1 MQVARHLLGHV
12 QFANLMAGL
21 ADRLGA
27 FRRGQQ
33 QARQGA
39 LDVLAAGAGAADA
52 AAVLDLPDATG
63 RPLAER
69 GGQAPAQFAAAVAT
83 VREQPVARGELVL
96 QVAQGEYS
104 LLGRVAVVLA
114 AGEVQQAVD
123 AGAVEGA
130 FLVFAE
136 HHGEHRAVVAG
147 ELAGQSEEVLVVA
160 GETAADHVRDHRDEE
175 CRLLD
180 HMQRQLRFLRY
191 AGAARAAALLAAGA
205 IDAADAVGAEEADGV
220 RVLADHAVGAHP
232 AHLAALGGLHGRMQ
246 RMQAVAG
253 DPFGAWIATDDIV
266 HAECFL
272 WLRLPDP
279 AAPSLEGEAAIRAAP
294 VSSGFDVKLDTLIN
308 APPPRLH
315 AATAFLPALPP
326 VLSALPLPARR
337 CP

>member
-1 MQVARHLLGHV
+1 M
-12 QFANLMAGL
+12 
-21 ADRLGA
+21 
-27 FRRGQQ
+27 
-33 QARQGA
+33 
-39 LDVLAAGAGAADA
+39 
-52 AAVLDLPDATG
+52 
-63 RPLAER
+63 
-69 GGQAPAQFAAAVAT
+69 
-83 VREQPVARGELVL
+83 ARGELVL

-180 HMQRQLRFLRY
+180 HMQRQLRFLHC

-205 IDAADAVGAEEADGV
+205 IDAADAVGADEADGV

-232 AHLAALGGLHGRMQ
+232 AHLAALGGVHGRMQ

-253 DPFGAWIATDDIV
+253 DPFGAWIATDDVV

-315 AATAFLPALPP
+315 AAPAFLPALPP
-326 VLSALPLPARR
+326 ALSALPPPARR

>member
-1 MQVARHLLGHV
+1 
-12 QFANLMAGL
+12 MAGF

-52 AAVLDLPDATG
+52 AAVLDLPDASG
-63 RPLAER
+63 RPFAER
-69 GGQAPAQFAAAVAT
+69 SGQAPAQFAAAVAT

-160 GETAADHVRDHRDEE
+160 GDGRRPCPGPPRRGMPV
-175 CRLLD
+175 
-180 HMQRQLRFLRY
+180 
-191 AGAARAAALLAAGA
+191 ARPHAAATALPALRWRGARRCPAGRRSDRCGGCRWGRRSRRRA
-205 IDAADAVGAEEADGV
+205 GSCGP
-220 RVLADHAVGAHP
+220 RRGAHP
-232 AHLAALGGLHGRMQ
+232 AHLAALGGVHGRMQ

-253 DPFGAWIATDDIV
+253 DPFGAWIATDDVV

-272 WLRLPDP
+272 WLRLRSRG
-279 AAPSLEGEAAIRAAP
+279 PSLEGEAAIRAAP

-315 AATAFLPALPP
+315 AAPAFAGA
-326 VLSALPLPARR
+326 SACSISASATSSAMS
-337 CP
+337 